1 MTVIDEIGAPTSIA
15 EWLSQGGAVVT
26 HSTLGDRIARELGTL
41 GLDDTKSFEAA
52 QLLVQ
57 TGFSLLGGLVVAIL
71 AYWLI
76 HSNQIRA
83 ARDGRKIERARLL
96 YDLDREYFNLMA
108 TRCLVRATGRPRAV
122 YRTDEL
128 WNLEYALTKDV
139 IWFEKMQ
146 VRNKVRV
153 YHSINHSRYVRI
165 HRDWLIDT
173 LILHHVAAWGRRIG
187 NGVEAGIL
195 DRRDV
200 AGMWRNILPWARDN
214 RFSFMKDMFGSSAL
228 DRLIRDDREHG
239 REARETPVAY
249 VRAKWPLKGLRLV
262 FHRLG
267 FGFRWC
273 RDRMVSFVDSRRTL
287 RRTPPDHWPADI
299 LPLYAIIYTVVAQS
313 IIHGQL
319 DALDYAC
326 LIDPDPTVQARLDS
340 EIRNTLLM
348 A

>member
-1 MTVIDEIGAPTSIA
+1 MTAIDETWGSTSIA
-15 EWLSQGGAVVT
+15 GGLSQGGAVLKQ
-26 HSTLGDRIARELGTL
+26 STLGERIAHELSTL
-41 GLDDTKSFEAA
+41 GLDTSKSFEAA
-52 QLLVQ
+52 QLVVQ

-108 TRCLVRATGRPRAV
+108 TRCLVRAPGRPRAV
-122 YRTDEL
+122 YRADEL

-146 VRNKVRV
+146 VRKNIRI

-187 NGVEAGIL
+187 NGGGGGHPGSP
-195 DRRDV
+195 RRGRHV
-200 AGMWRNILPWARDN
+200 AQH
-214 RFSFMKDMFGSSAL
+214 SAL
-228 DRLIRDDREHG
+228 GAGQPFFLHEGHVRIQRARQAYSG
-239 REARETPVAY
+239 RSGAWTGGPGDTDGLCPC
-249 VRAKWPLKGLRLV
+249 KWPLRGLRLV

-326 LIDPDPTVQARLDS
+326 LIDPDPTVQARLDA
-340 EIRNTLLM
+340 EIRNTL
-348 A
+348 